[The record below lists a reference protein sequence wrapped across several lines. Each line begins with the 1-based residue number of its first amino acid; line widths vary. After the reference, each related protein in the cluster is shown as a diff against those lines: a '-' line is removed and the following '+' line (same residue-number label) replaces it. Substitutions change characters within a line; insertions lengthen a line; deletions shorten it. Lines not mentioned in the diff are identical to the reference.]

1 MIVIWFLT
9 NREGNQSSLRNL
21 CKHSSELSMQ
31 EVEEEVVS
39 DDRKSHGYKTTDTKT
54 MVDFDD
60 IAINASNST
69 EGNVGN

>member
-1 MIVIWFLT
+1 MI
-9 NREGNQSSLRNL
+9 R
-21 CKHSSELSMQ
+21 
-31 EVEEEVVS
+31 
-39 DDRKSHGYKTTDTKT
+39 SHTAIKLDTKI